1 MTNVGKF
8 DCHVEWEL
16 KSQPP
21 PVTPPA
27 AGTKPGKQPAKSAK
41 DAAAAA
47 AAATPV
53 FLFEPKVL
61 SSILAAFM
69 EVNASSFRCLTC
81 G

>member
-1 MTNVGKF
+1 MVNNGKF

-21 PVTPPA
+21 PATPPA
-27 AGTKPGKQPAKSAK
+27 GKPGKSPAPKSTKDAAK

-47 AAATPV
+47 AAAPV

-61 SSILAAFM
+61 LSA
-69 EVNASSFRCLTC
+69 
-81 G
+81 